1 MDLVFNKSLN
11 ISFKGSFAFDRVL
24 MFKIL
29 VLQSLCTLS
38 DDAYEFQIND
48 RLSFKRFHDNNA
60 SDRDSGGKTMWV
72 FRTALIR
79 QVIIEALFLCFNKAL
94 DQQKVFGRIGQI
106 VAANFVEVPQQR
118 NDREEHDPIKT
129 DEIPE
134 TRKAQTSKLRQ
145 KDRYTRWTKKKKMT
159 LYGFKSHINPNAG
172 STLISIN
179 AVTNAA
185 IHDSVAQ
192 ETLIDRDD
200 AVMKLL
206 GDGAYIVQNEGIDWY
221 GLLSGI
227 HEKGIVKNK
236 LIDSNRNKSKLFAR
250 IEHIVGFMTN
260 TMKSRYVMSI
270 RVL

>member
-1 MDLVFNKSLN
+1 MDLVFNKSMNSRIKCGL
-11 ISFKGSFAFDRVL
+11 AFDRVVT
-24 MFKIL
+24 FKIL
-29 VLQSLCTLS
+29 VLQNLCTLS
-38 DDAYEFQIND
+38 DDAYEFQLND
-48 RLSFKRFHDNNA
+48 ILSLKRFHDHNA
-60 SDRDSGGKTMWV
+60 SGRDPGGRTMWV
-72 FRTALIR
+72 FRKALIR

-106 VAANFVEVPQQR
+106 VAASFVEVPQLR
-118 NDREEHDPIKT
+118 NDRDEHDQIKK

-145 KDRYTRWTKKKKMT
+145 KDRYTRWTKKIKMNF
-159 LYGFKSHINPNAG
+159 YGFKNHINPDAG
-172 STLISIN
+172 SKLISTN

-185 IHDSVAQ
+185 VHDSVAQ

-200 AVMKLL
+200 SVRKLL
-206 GDGAYIVQNEGIDWY
+206 GDGAYIVQIEGIDRY

-250 IEHIVGFMTN
+250 IEHIVGFMSN